1 MVASRAHPLAAD
13 FSRGRA
19 ESSPVFRRSEH
30 SEETPVAGDVLG
42 SLVETANLFAGVA
55 GGQVLDSLC
64 SVVFTARL
72 RSWLGRDAAQFG
84 DMDPWAKVG
93 GS

>member
-1 MVASRAHPLAAD
+1 MAASRARPLAAD
-13 FSRGRA
+13 FSRGRE

-42 SLVETANLFAGVA
+42 SLVEIANLFPGVA
-55 GGQVLDSLC
+55 GGQLLDSLC
-64 SVVFTARL
+64 SVVFTARP
-72 RSWLGRDAAQFG
+72 RSWLGVDAAQFG
-84 DMDPWAKVG
+84 DVDPCAKIG